1 MKFLVL
7 IKQVPES
14 SDIHFDLTRKTL
26 KRDGVK
32 NIINPYDRRAISEAV
47 RKRNESG
54 GEVVVVTM
62 GPPQA
67 KESLAE
73 ALAMGADRAV
83 HIQDSRLAGSD
94 TLVTAMVLAAAAKE
108 IGFDILLCGQS
119 STDSETGQVGP
130 EIAEFLGIPC
140 ATAVRKLEYLENRLR
155 VSCETDD
162 GLAVLDLPIRCVL
175 TTAERLIKPI
185 KVKDVDL
192 TAFANGR
199 IQQLTLDD
207 LELDTERV
215 GLAGSPTWV
224 DSISEQKITRHP
236 EIWDDPDENKM
247 AARIIEMISKRA
259 QPKQLCPTPE
269 NPSPGDQQFWCFIE
283 TSREKIRS
291 VSLEMLGHC
300 AEMASRT
307 NGVVCAVAIG
317 APLNSDEVLQLS
329 SYGADKIYHFTSTI
343 LHPDEIVSVLCE
355 RIAAQ
360 KPFAFLIPAT
370 SLGKYIAPM
379 VAARL
384 QLGLTG
390 DCVGLDVDGQG
401 RLVQMKPAFGGNI
414 VAAIYSRTFPQ
425 MATIRPGSLESR
437 APRSSKKIP
446 VLAWP
451 PPKSGSHRFEIVS
464 TELDAGIEAEKMDDA
479 SVVICVGAG
488 MGQDN
493 VPLAFQLADL
503 LHGAVGATR
512 KVVDQGWIQRQF
524 QIGLTGRFVAPQTY
538 LGLGVS
544 GRYNHTIG
552 IQKAGTIISI
562 NQDPNAEILKI
573 SDVGVIG
580 NCVDLAQKMIEHLRH
595 KG

>member
-1 MKFLVL
+1 MKFLVF

-14 SDIHFDLTRKTL
+14 SEIHFDPARKTL

-54 GEVVVVTM
+54 GEVIVATM

-94 TLVTAMVLAAAAKE
+94 TLVTAQVLAAAAKQ
-108 IGFDILLCGQS
+108 IGFDILFCGQS

-130 EIAEFLGIPC
+130 ELAELLEVPC
-140 ATAVRKLEYLENRLR
+140 ATAVRKLEYEEKRVR

-162 GLAVLDLPIRCVL
+162 GVTVLDLPIPCVL
-175 TTAERLIKPI
+175 AAAERLIKPI

-192 TAFANGR
+192 TTYAGDR
-199 IQQLTLDD
+199 IEQLSLDD
-207 LELDTERV
+207 LKIDPGKV

-224 DSISEQKITRHP
+224 DSISEQRIARRP
-236 EIWDDPDENKM
+236 EIWEDSDSLKT
-247 AARIIEMISKRA
+247 AARIIEMISRRA
-259 QPKQLCPTPE
+259 QPKQLTPTAE
-269 NPSPGDQQFWCFIE
+269 NPSPGDKQFWCFIE
-283 TSREKIRS
+283 SSQERIRP
-291 VSLEMLGHC
+291 VSYEMLSHA
-300 AEMASRT
+300 AEMAAKA
-307 NGVVCAVAIG
+307 NGAVCAIVIG
-317 APLNSDEVLQLS
+317 SPLNSGEVLQLS
-329 SYGADKIYHFTSTI
+329 SFGADKIYHFTSTI
-343 LHPDEIVSVLCE
+343 FHPDEIVSVLCE
-355 RIAAQ
+355 RIVAQ
-360 KPFAFLIPAT
+360 APFAFFIPAT
-370 SLGKYIAPM
+370 SLGKYLAPR

-390 DCVGLDVDGQG
+390 DCVGLKIDGQG

-414 VAAIYSRTFPQ
+414 IAAIYSRTFPQ
-425 MATIRPGSLESR
+425 MATIRPGSLETR
-437 APRSSKKIP
+437 GPRTAKKIP

-451 PPKSGSHRFEIVS
+451 PPKSGAHRFEIVS
-464 TELDAGIEAEKMDDA
+464 RELDAGVDAEKMDEA
-479 SVVICVGAG
+479 AFIVCIGAG
-488 MGQDN
+488 LGQEN
-493 VPLAFQLADL
+493 VPLAFQLAEL
-503 LHGAVGATR
+503 MHGAVGATR
-512 KVVDQGWIQRQF
+512 KVVDQGWVQRQF
-524 QIGLTGRFVAPQTY
+524 QIGLTGRFVSPHAY

-552 IQKAGTIISI
+552 IQRAGTIVSI

-573 SDVGVIG
+573 SDVGVVG